1 MAGCGTFLFV
11 LCVKTLTLE
20 GLGRSIEMTIQGK
33 ILVLAI
39 LSISALSVSAQ
50 DKADPRV
57 KQALDSQGIKYSVNS
72 SNNYKVVYTMD
83 KDKDRS
89 QLAFIVSE
97 TVDYR
102 SLEVREVWSVAAVL
116 DEFPGTDVVTELMAM
131 NSTTKIGA
139 WAIEKS
145 DDGKFWVL
153 YTVKV
158 PAALSPKELI
168 DIVYFVAEVSDEM
181 EVELVGDD
189 EY

>member
-1 MAGCGTFLFV
+1 VNNF
-11 LCVKTLTLE
+11 
-20 GLGRSIEMTIQGK
+20 RRI
-33 ILVLAI
+33 LAI
-39 LSISALSVSAQ
+39 AIIAMAALSANAQ

-57 KQALDSQGIKYSVNS
+57 KEALDSLGIKYSVNA
-72 SNNYKVVYTMD
+72 SNNFKVVYTMD

-89 QLAFIVSE
+89 QLAFVVSE
-97 TVDYR
+97 TVSYR

-116 DEFPGTDVVTELMAM
+116 TEYPAQDVVAKLMAM

-139 WAIEKS
+139 WAIEEA
-145 DDGKFWVL
+145 DNGKFWVL

-158 PAALSPKELI
+158 PVALSPKELT
-168 DIVYFVAEVSDEM
+168 DIVYFVAEVSDEL

>member
-1 MAGCGTFLFV
+1 MKNFS
-11 LCVKTLTLE
+11 
-20 GLGRSIEMTIQGK
+20 RI
-33 ILVLAI
+33 LAI
-39 LSISALSVSAQ
+39 FMVAMASFSVGAQ

-57 KQALDSQGIKYSVNS
+57 KEALDTIGIKYSVNS
-72 SNNYKVVYTMD
+72 SNNYKVVYSMD

-89 QLAFIVSE
+89 QLTFIVSE
-97 TVDYR
+97 TVSYR
-102 SLEVREVWSVAAVL
+102 SLEVREVWSVAAVMT
-116 DEFPGTDVVTELMAM
+116 EYPGQDVIEKLMAM

-139 WAIEKS
+139 WAIEKA

-158 PAALSPKELI
+158 PAAMSPKELV

-181 EVELVGDD
+181 EVELVGGD

>member
-1 MAGCGTFLFV
+1 MKNFS
-11 LCVKTLTLE
+11 
-20 GLGRSIEMTIQGK
+20 RI
-33 ILVLAI
+33 LAI
-39 LSISALSVSAQ
+39 FMVAMASFSVGAQ

-57 KQALDSQGIKYSVNS
+57 KEALDTIGIKYSVNS
-72 SNNYKVVYTMD
+72 SNNYKVVYSMD

-89 QLAFIVSE
+89 QLTFIVSE
-97 TVDYR
+97 TVSYR
-102 SLEVREVWSVAAVL
+102 SLEVREVWSVAAVMT
-116 DEFPGTDVVTELMAM
+116 EYPGQDVIEKLMAM

-139 WAIEKS
+139 WAIEKA

-158 PAALSPKELI
+158 PAAMSPKELV

-181 EVELVGDD
+181 EAELVGGD

>member
-1 MAGCGTFLFV
+1 V
-11 LCVKTLTLE
+11 
-20 GLGRSIEMTIQGK
+20 K
-33 ILVLAI
+33 ILRRILAI
-39 LSISALSVSAQ
+39 SIIALVALPVSAQ

-57 KQALDSQGIKYSVNS
+57 KDALDSLGIKYSVNA

-89 QLAFIVSE
+89 QLAFIVSA

-116 DEFPGTDVVTELMAM
+116 TEYPGPDITKELMAM

-139 WAIEKS
+139 WAIEES
-145 DDGKFWVL
+145 EDGKFWVL

-158 PAALSPKELI
+158 PAAMSPKELT
-168 DIVYFVAEVSDEM
+168 DIVYFVAEVCDEM

>member
-1 MAGCGTFLFV
+1 M
-11 LCVKTLTLE
+11 
-20 GLGRSIEMTIQGK
+20 K
-33 ILVLAI
+33 IFRRILAI
-39 LSISALSVSAQ
+39 SIMALATFPAIAQ

-57 KQALDSQGIKYSVNS
+57 KEALDSIGIKYSVNT
-72 SNNYKVVYTMD
+72 SNNYKVVYSMD

-97 TVDYR
+97 TVNYR
-102 SLEVREVWSVAAVL
+102 NLEVREVWSVAAVMT
-116 DEFPGTDVVTELMAM
+116 EYPGQDVIQKLMAM

-139 WAIEKS
+139 WAIEEA

-158 PAALSPKELI
+158 PAALSPKELA
-168 DIVYFVAEVSDEM
+168 DIVYFVAEVSDEL

>member
-1 MAGCGTFLFV
+1 MNNF
-11 LCVKTLTLE
+11 
-20 GLGRSIEMTIQGK
+20 RRI
-33 ILVLAI
+33 LAI
-39 LSISALSVSAQ
+39 MLIALAAFSASAQ

-57 KQALDSQGIKYSVNS
+57 KQALDSLGIKYSINA
-72 SNNYKVVYTMD
+72 SNNFKVVYSMD

-89 QLAFIVSE
+89 QLAFVVSE

-116 DEFPGTDVVTELMAM
+116 TEYPAQDVIEKLMAM

-139 WAIEKS
+139 WAIETA

-158 PAALSPKELI
+158 PAALSPKELT
-168 DIVYFVAEVSDEM
+168 DIIYFVAEVSDEM
-181 EVELVGDD
+181 EAELVGDD